1 MLAQH
6 EQIVKSSIYHYSE
19 NSGYDPRR
27 WRRHEVD
34 QLTYTDYRNESPVR
48 FFHAFKKAKT
58 AENLDGFSG
67 QTIYTPLLFSGSRG
81 FVLFEAQKDKKISHY
96 PAFTRRFMF
105 CTAAFRKHCSRMFLI
120 PSKRAQRR
128 PWFFSPPQRIF
139 QLSLFS
145 SYIRQRKARLITQM
159 GGTLN
164 RLHSPIWIIP
174 MATKLM

>member
-128 PWFFSPPQRIF
+128 PWFFFASAKNLSIVSF
-139 QLSLFS
+139 LQL
-145 SYIRQRKARLITQM
+145 YRLLPLCVFVRFHIVIVGDT
-159 GGTLN
+159 
-164 RLHSPIWIIP
+164 
-174 MATKLM
+174 